1 MPEKCVLSI
10 DIGTTGLKFGIYNA
24 EGRCLYFSRKDTP
37 LKECYSGTVGMEAI
51 YDAVLEGTYDVVKQS
66 GMGGCIEVVGIDG
79 QMGGICGIDE
89 QWRPVIEFDPPINN
103 NFKPYMRDSL
113 REHGDVIVQETG
125 SIPINGA
132 KIVYWMKEHPA
143 LFTKVR
149 KVLSLSGYIIAKLIG
164 TPWEEA
170 FIDRTTLYLFGLAKG
185 GRWSERVCELLGIP
199 KCILPEIK
207 ESSQIVGSI
216 GSDASRASGLRE
228 GTPLIAGTGDTA
240 SSILGAG
247 VVSEGDAVDIAGT
260 CSVFG
265 ICTAKDVVDREHKAL
280 LRMEAPIPD
289 TYYLVGI
296 GFGGEVYRW
305 FLRNVCRCTD
315 GDTVH
320 KELTRGAQRLQPG
333 SDNLLFFPFLGG
345 TFTPPNE
352 RVRGTWIGLDWN
364 HTVHHMYRS
373 VLESFA
379 YEYYYYRGIYSN
391 LSHSGHC
398 GSVRVTGSGKKNH
411 LWNRIKSD
419 VLGVDYVLLK
429 RDDHEN
435 FGTAL
440 VALYAAGLMSN
451 LHTDLEKY
459 FEIDKRFGVN
469 EKNRQ
474 KYKPF
479 ADMYVSCKTECME
492 DIYRRFTELLGG

>member
-1 MPEKCVLSI
+1 MREKCVLSI

-24 EGRCLYFSRKDTP
+24 EGRCLCFSRKDTP
-37 LKECYSGTVGMEAI
+37 LKDCFAGTVDVDAI
-51 YDAVLEGTYDVVKQS
+51 YSAVLEGIGDVVGRS
-66 GMGGCIEVVGIDG
+66 GLGESIELVGIDG

-89 QWRPVIEFDPPINN
+89 QWKPLIHFDPPINN
-103 NFKPYMRDSL
+103 NFKPHMRDALSNYG
-113 REHGDVIVQETG
+113 EVIVEETG

-132 KIVYWMKEHPA
+132 KIVYWKKEHPRI
-143 LFTKVR
+143 FKRVR
-149 KVLSLSGYIIAKLIG
+149 KVVSLAGYIVAKLIG

-185 GRWSERVCELLGIP
+185 GIWSKKVCELLGIQ
-199 KCILPEIK
+199 KEVLPCIK
-207 ESSQIVGSI
+207 ESTQIVG
-216 GSDASRASGLRE
+216 GVGKAAGRASGLRE

-247 VVSEGDAVDIAGT
+247 VVAEGDAVDIAGT

-265 ICTAKDVVDREHKAL
+265 ICTAKDVIDREHRAL

-289 TYYLVGI
+289 IYYLVGI

-305 FLRNVCRCTD
+305 FLHNVCRCED
-315 GDTVH
+315 ESAVYED
-320 KELTRGAQRLQPG
+320 LTSGAQRLHAG
-333 SDNLLFFPFLGG
+333 SNNLLFFPFLGG

-352 RVRGTWIGLDWN
+352 RVKGTWVGLDWD
-364 HTVHHMYRS
+364 HTVYHMYRS

-379 YEYYYYRGIYSN
+379 YEYYYYRGIYSK
-391 LSHSGHC
+391 LTHSPFC
-398 GSVRVTGSGKKNH
+398 RSVRVTGSGKKNH
-411 LWNRIKSD
+411 LWNKIKSD

-440 VALYAAGLMSN
+440 VALYAAGMVSSLQ
-451 LHTDLEKY
+451 TDLEEH
-459 FEIDKRFGVN
+459 FEIDKRFTVD

-474 KYKPF
+474 AYKQF
-479 ADMYVSCKTECME
+479 ADTYVACKTECVE
-492 DIYRRFTELLGG
+492 AIYEHFTGLH